1 MTTINIEEDFI
12 TALEV
17 TAKRKLTT
25 VEAIVKEALQRYL
38 QSETTQPKQE
48 MTEEYEIIEP
58 RTLTLSDRDRDLFLA
73 ALESPPP
80 PNAALKALMSK
91 EGR

>member
-1 MTTINIEEDFI
+1 
-12 TALEV
+12 
-17 TAKRKLTT
+17 
-25 VEAIVKEALQRYL
+25 
-38 QSETTQPKQE
+38 